1 MNINV
6 TCKVIDAP
14 CGAGKTSAAINFI
27 NGSPEDIKFL
37 FITPFLE
44 EVERIKSCCTGK
56 DFKDPDATYTSKS
69 VDIKR
74 MLKNGENIVSTHSL
88 FRKLDAEALR
98 YITEKN
104 YVLIMDE
111 VTSVVEMMKI
121 TAHDRECILQNFAHV
136 DDKGY
141 VIWDDDSYR
150 GEYDMYMKL
159 CKSHKVMS
167 YNGGIAW
174 VWIFP
179 IETFNS
185 FKEIYLL
192 TYLFDAQLQKCY
204 YDYYGLRYEY
214 LNVDSVNVN
223 GQMEYYFT
231 DKSVDYHV
239 ECFQN
244 LIDIVEIKKMNEI
257 GDEKYALS
265 KGWYDKA
272 SQEQYRKLQR
282 NCYNF
287 FRNVVG
293 GKSKDNIWT
302 VFKDKKDRIKSN
314 GFTKG
319 FLSLPTRSTNK
330 YQDTYAAAYLVNY
343 YANPIIKN
351 FFVLKGIEFDEDKY
365 ALSELIQWLWRTRIR
380 KGEPIILYI
389 PSARMRGLLKNWLK
403 GGSV

>member
-6 TCKVIDAP
+6 TCKVVDAP

-27 NGSPEDIKFL
+27 NGSSEDTKFL
-37 FITPFLE
+37 FITPFLN
-44 EVERIKSCCTGK
+44 EVERIKSCCADK
-56 DFKDPDATYTSKS
+56 HFRDPDDTYTSKS
-69 VDIKR
+69 TDIKR
-74 MLKNGENIVSTHSL
+74 MLRNGENIVSTHAL

-98 YITEKN
+98 YITERN
-104 YVLIMDE
+104 YILIMDE
-111 VTSVVEMMKI
+111 VTSVVEIMKV
-121 TAHDRECILQNFAHV
+121 TPHDRECILQNFAHI
-136 DDKGY
+136 DDYGY

-150 GEYDMYMKL
+150 GEYEMYMKL

-167 YNGGIAW
+167 YGEGSAW

-204 YDYYGLRYEY
+204 YDYYDIRYEY
-214 LNVDSVNVN
+214 LNVDCESGN
-223 GQMEYYFT
+223 YFFT
-231 DKSVDYHV
+231 DLPVDYHV

-244 LIDIVEIKKMNEI
+244 LIDIVENKKMNEI
-257 GDEKYALS
+257 GKDKTALS
-265 KGWYDKA
+265 KSWYDKA
-272 SQEQYRKLQR
+272 SNEQYRRLKK

-287 FRNVVG
+287 FRNMVVC
-293 GKSKDNIWT
+293 KANDNIWT
-302 VFKDKKDRIKSN
+302 TFKDKKDRVK
-314 GFTKG
+314 GKG
-319 FLSLPTRSTNK
+319 FSKSFISLTTRSTNQ

-351 FFVLKGIEFDEDKY
+351 FFLLKGIEFNEDKY

-380 KGEPIILYI
+380 KGEPIVLYI
-389 PSARMRGLLKNWLK
+389 PSSRMRGLLKNWLK
-403 GGSV
+403 GGLK